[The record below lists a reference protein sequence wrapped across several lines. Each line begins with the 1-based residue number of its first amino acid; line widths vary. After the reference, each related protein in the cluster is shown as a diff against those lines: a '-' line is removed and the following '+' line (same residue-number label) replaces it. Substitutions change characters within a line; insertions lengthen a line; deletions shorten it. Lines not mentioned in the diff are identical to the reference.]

1 MAHNTST
8 LAPWAELVP
17 DVGPMTVDELL
28 ARPEDGEW
36 RYELV
41 EGRLVRMPGSGGE
54 ASLIAGQLLTALNIF
69 VRPAHLGR
77 VTGADG
83 TYDLTQPGD
92 VGATGLVPDV
102 AFVREDRVPP
112 RTSPEY
118 AKAWHLA
125 PDLVAEVA
133 SPDQWRP
140 EMAEKARRYLTAGVR
155 LVWIVWPKRREVD
168 VWGSNEVG
176 VGQLVV
182 TLKQSDALDGL
193 DVLPG
198 FTYPLADL
206 FA

>member
-1 MAHNTST
+1 MAHDTNT

-17 DVGPMTVDELL
+17 DTGPMTVDDLL
-28 ARPEDGEW
+28 AWPDDGRW

-41 EGRLVRMPGSGGE
+41 EGRLVRMPGSGLE
-54 ASLIAGQLLTALNIF
+54 ASLIAGELLIALNLF
-69 VRPAHLGR
+69 VRPARLGR

-83 TYDLTQPGD
+83 TYNLTRPGD
-92 VGATGLVPDV
+92 PAETGLVPDV
-102 AFVREDRVPP
+102 AFVASGRLPP
-112 RTSPEY
+112 RNSPDFV
-118 AKAWHLA
+118 KAPHLA

-140 EMAEKARRYLTAGVR
+140 EMGEKAQRHLDAGVR
-155 LVWIVWPKRREVD
+155 LVWIIWPKRREVD
-168 VWGSNEVG
+168 VWQSDAAG
-176 VGQLVV
+176 VPQLMT
-182 TLKQSDALDGL
+182 TLKRGDALDGL